1 MLGPISFN
9 TLNKNMN
16 DVTEN
21 TVSKFEDDIKLKVR
35 VDMPNNRPSAQ

>member
-1 MLGPISFN
+1 MLGPISLN

-21 TVSKFEDDIKLKVR
+21 TFSRFEDDTKLKVR
-35 VDMPNNRPSAQ
+35 VDMPNNRPSVQ